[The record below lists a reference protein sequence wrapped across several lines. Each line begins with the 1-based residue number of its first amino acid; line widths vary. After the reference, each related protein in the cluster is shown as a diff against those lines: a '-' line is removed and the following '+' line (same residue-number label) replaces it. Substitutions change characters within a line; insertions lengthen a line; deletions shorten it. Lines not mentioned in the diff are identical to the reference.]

1 MLIHHTRAWWR
12 RSDDYLLVDEEHAGS
27 GQARDILMETCKSMT
42 ADDFYQQGNDYR
54 RKGDWQHAIDCYL
67 EAISLDPL
75 SPAVEAKQ
83 MLDSILGFY
92 CKDMYNP

>member
-1 MLIHHTRAWWR
+1 
-12 RSDDYLLVDEEHAGS
+12 
-27 GQARDILMETCKSMT
+27 METCKPMT

-67 EAISLDPL
+67 EAISLDPM

-83 MLDSILGFY
+83 MLDSILGF
-92 CKDMYNP
+92 